1 MTSLLRLSAPS
12 DAHRWS
18 DERRRDGQS
27 IGLVPTM
34 GALHRGHAALIE
46 RSQALCDLTVVSI
59 FVNPTQF
66 DRSDDFDLYP
76 RTLDDDLALCDSLG
90 VNAVYMP
97 TVDAMYPD
105 GFDTTIDPGSLAH
118 RWEGEHRPGH
128 FAGVATVVTKLLTA
142 VQPHIAIFGEKDFQQ
157 LAVIQ
162 HVVRDLGLP
171 VTVVGEPTVREVDG
185 LAMSSRNVHLT
196 PDARA
201 QATSIKQAIDRALDR
216 STNTGSPSDI
226 VEQVTTDIQQ
236 AGGTVDYVA
245 VVDRLTL
252 EPAAGLNDNTQLL
265 VAAWFD
271 GVRLIDNAALVATE

>member
-97 TVDAMYPD
+97 AVDAMYPD
-105 GFDTTIDPGSLAH
+105 GFDTTIEPGSLAH

-171 VTVVGEPTVREVDG
+171 VTVVGEPTVREDDG

-271 GVRLIDNAALVATE
+271 GVRLIDNAALVATA

>member
-142 VQPHIAIFGEKDFQQ
+142 VQPHIAVFGEKDFQQ

-171 VTVVGEPTVREVDG
+171 VTVVGEPTVREDDG

>member
-1 MTSLLRLSAPS
+1 MTSLLRLSTPS
-12 DAHRWS
+12 DAHRCS

-34 GALHRGHAALIE
+34 GALHRGHAALIQ
-46 RSQALCDLTVVSI
+46 RAQALCDHTVVSI

-76 RTLDDDLALCDSLG
+76 RTLDDDIALCDSLG
-90 VNAVYMP
+90 VNAVYAP
-97 TVDAMYPD
+97 TVEAMYPE

-142 VQPHIAIFGEKDFQQ
+142 VQPHVAVFGEKDFQQ

-171 VTVVGEPTVREVDG
+171 VTVVGEPIVREDDG
-185 LAMSSRNVHLT
+185 LAMSSRNVHLA
-196 PDARA
+196 PDTRA

-216 STNTGSPSDI
+216 STSTGSLSDI

-252 EPAAGLNDNTQLL
+252 EPVADLNNNTQLL
-265 VAAWFD
+265 VAAWFG
-271 GVRLIDNAALVATE
+271 GVRLIDNATLVATE

>member
-1 MTSLLRLSAPS
+1 MNSLLRLSTPS

-34 GALHRGHAALIE
+34 GALHRGHATLIE
-46 RSQALCDLTVVSI
+46 RSQALCDHTVVSI

-76 RTLDDDLALCDSLG
+76 RTLDVDIALCDSLG
-90 VNAVYMP
+90 VNAVYAP
-97 TVDAMYPD
+97 TVDAMYPE
-105 GFDTTIDPGSLAH
+105 GFETSIDPGSLAH

-142 VQPHIAIFGEKDFQQ
+142 VQPHIAVFGEKDFQQ

-171 VTVVGEPTVREVDG
+171 VTVVGEPTVREDDG
-185 LAMSSRNVHLT
+185 LAMSSRNIHLT
-196 PDARA
+196 SDARA

-216 STNTGSPSDI
+216 STSTDSPSDI
-226 VEQVTTDIQQ
+226 VEQVTNDIQRS
-236 AGGTVDYVA
+236 GGTVDYVA

-252 EPAAGLNDNTQLL
+252 EPVTDLNSDTRLL
-265 VAAWFD
+265 VAAWFG
-271 GVRLIDNAALVATE
+271 GVRLIDNAAFAATE

>member
-46 RSQALCDLTVVSI
+46 RSQALRDLTVVSI

-142 VQPHIAIFGEKDFQQ
+142 VQPHIAVFGEKDFQQ

-171 VTVVGEPTVREVDG
+171 VTVVGEPTVREDDG
-185 LAMSSRNVHLT
+185 LAMSSRNVHLD

-245 VVDRLTL
+245 VVDRFTL
-252 EPAAGLNDNTQLL
+252 EPVAGLNDNTQLL
-265 VAAWFD
+265 VAAWFG

>member
-1 MTSLLRLSAPS
+1 MTSLLRLSTPS

-142 VQPHIAIFGEKDFQQ
+142 VQPHIAVFGEKDFQQ

-171 VTVVGEPTVREVDG
+171 VTVVGEPTVREDDG